1 MQDDFKNYQ
10 NIDKN
15 LANIGM
21 SDPDRQVKEFKL
33 FLTFRT
39 NFWKVWEFLT
49 IVLPSQVFVLIFN
62 SKHYLIDE
70 FQLKLNSLLTQKI
83 L

>member
-39 NFWKVWEFLT
+39 NFWKV
-49 IVLPSQVFVLIFN
+49 
-62 SKHYLIDE
+62 
-70 FQLKLNSLLTQKI
+70 
-83 L
+83 

>member
-33 FLTFRT
+33 LFLTFRT
-39 NFWKVWEFLT
+39 SFWKV
-49 IVLPSQVFVLIFN
+49 
-62 SKHYLIDE
+62 
-70 FQLKLNSLLTQKI
+70 
-83 L
+83 